1 MTGRLRFGAADQ
13 AWSFADPT
21 SPELEEAIN
30 RLRYRARPYTEERE
44 DLSLAL
50 GVLADLRSLV
60 YMPTG
65 MAVAKLRAIIR
76 AVRGRR

>member
-1 MTGRLRFGAADQ
+1 MTGRLRFGEADS
-13 AWSFADPT
+13 AWSCADPT
-21 SPELEEAIN
+21 SQELEEALD
-30 RLRYRARPYTEERE
+30 RLCHHPRPYADERA
-44 DLSLAL
+44 DLAL
-50 GVLADLRSLV
+50 ALSVLADLRSLV